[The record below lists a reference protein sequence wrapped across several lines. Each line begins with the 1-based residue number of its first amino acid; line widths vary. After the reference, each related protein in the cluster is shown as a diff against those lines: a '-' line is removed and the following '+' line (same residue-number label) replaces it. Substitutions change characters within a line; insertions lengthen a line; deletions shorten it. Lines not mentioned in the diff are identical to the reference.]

1 MRNLEL
7 NYFAFI
13 FFLLFFI
20 PDLRA
25 QITVPF
31 KKEVTKDSVQHR
43 QAADTTK
50 IPSLPSALDE
60 EDSDPYIQ
68 IKRSVLDSLLNPF
81 YSSYI
86 DTIKN
91 DILYKAKYR
100 MNLKAISGD
109 TIYVPMP
116 REENYLAPQI
126 KAHFNE
132 LKVKETVTAQD
143 VGRLIKLNPPVWW
156 KNEANF
162 TLAAN
167 ESAFMNWNAGGNNS
181 VSGLAKLSVIRK
193 YQRLFTLWNNE
204 IFLTYGLN
212 YNEEQKLRKTD
223 DQILINS
230 TFGYRKDTISNW
242 YYTAKFNFKTQF
254 TNGYKYPD
262 TDNPISKFFAPAYL
276 YFGAGSEYN
285 LKKEKLS
292 VYLSPLTFKSTFVL
306 DDELSS
312 TGAFGVEPGKNSR
325 TELGFFTETSW
336 EKKVMKNVVMT
347 NRLGLYTDYLND
359 FGNIDVDWV
368 LDFKLTVNKWIKAN
382 LGAQLVYDNDIKYK
396 EDTNGDG
403 TLETFGA
410 RVQLKQ
416 VFNMGFTYSF

>member
-1 MRNLEL
+1 
-7 NYFAFI
+7 
-13 FFLLFFI
+13 
-20 PDLRA
+20 
-25 QITVPF
+25 
-31 KKEVTKDSVQHR
+31 
-43 QAADTTK
+43 
-50 IPSLPSALDE
+50 
-60 EDSDPYIQ
+60 
-68 IKRSVLDSLLNPF
+68 
-81 YSSYI
+81 
-86 DTIKN
+86 
-91 DILYKAKYR
+91 

-109 TIYVPMP
+109 TIYVPLP
-116 REENYLAPQI
+116 KEEKYLSPEI

-132 LKVKETVTAQD
+132 LKIEKPVTAED

-156 KNEANF
+156 KNEASF

-181 VSGLAKLSVIRK
+181 VAGLAKLTVIRK
-193 YQRLFTLWNNE
+193 YQKLFTLWNNE
-204 IFLTYGLN
+204 IFLTYGVN
-212 YNEEQKLRKTD
+212 QNEEQGLRKTD

-262 TDNPISKFFAPAYL
+262 TQNPISKFFAPAYL

-285 LKKEKLS
+285 VKKEKLS
-292 VYLSPLTFKSTFVL
+292 VYLSPVTFKSTFVL
-306 DDELSS
+306 DDKLSQD
-312 TGAFGVEPGKNSR
+312 GAFGVDIGKNSR
-325 TELGFFTETSW
+325 TEFGFFTETSW
-336 EKKVMKNVVMT
+336 EKQVMKNVTMT

-359 FGNIDVDWV
+359 FGNVDVDWI

-382 LGAQLVYDNDIKYK
+382 LGAHLIYDNDIKYK

-403 TLETFGA
+403 TLETFGP

-416 VFNMGFTYSF
+416 VFNIGFTYSF

>member
-1 MRNLEL
+1 VRKFEL
-7 NYFAFI
+7 THIICLF
-13 FFLLFFI
+13 FFLLFL
-20 PDLRA
+20 PDLSA

-31 KKEVTKDSVQHR
+31 KKETLKDSIQN
-43 QAADTTK
+43 QKYADTTK
-50 IPSLPSALDE
+50 IDSPAITE
-60 EDSDPYIQ
+60 EKTDPYIE

-81 YSSYI
+81 YSFSI
-86 DTIKN
+86 DTVNN
-91 DILYKAKYR
+91 DILYKAKFR

-109 TIYVPMP
+109 TIYVPLP
-116 REENYLAPQI
+116 KEEKHLAPEI

-132 LKVKETVTAQD
+132 LKIEKPVTAED

-156 KNEANF
+156 KNEAVF

-181 VSGLAKLSVIRK
+181 VAGLAKLSIIRK
-193 YQRLFTLWNNE
+193 YQKLFTLWNNE

-212 YNEEQKLRKTD
+212 QNEEQGLRKTD

-262 TDNPISKFFAPAYL
+262 TENPISKFFAPAYI

-292 VYLSPLTFKSTFVL
+292 VYLSPVTFKSTFVL
-306 DDELSS
+306 DDELSQD
-312 TGAFGVEPGKNSR
+312 GAFGVDIGKKTR
-325 TELGFFTETSW
+325 TEFGFFTETSW
-336 EKKVMKNVVMT
+336 EKPVMKNVTMT

-382 LGAQLVYDNDIKYK
+382 LGAHLIYDNDIKYK

-416 VFNMGFTYSF
+416 VFNIGFTYSF